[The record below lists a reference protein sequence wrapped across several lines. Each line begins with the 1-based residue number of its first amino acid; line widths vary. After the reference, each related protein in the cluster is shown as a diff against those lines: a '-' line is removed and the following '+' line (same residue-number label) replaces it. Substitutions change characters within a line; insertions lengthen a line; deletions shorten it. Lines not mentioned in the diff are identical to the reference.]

1 MVLPVPLTIEDV
13 TYRRAIIRQGMPPDL
28 LGTVMEIG
36 LVESALPSLGLQEE
50 GNGGIKL
57 IAEGA
62 RGELR
67 IGGSF
72 ASEIILEKSAGP
84 AATEIPN
91 A

>member
-1 MVLPVPLTIEDV
+1 MVLPVPLIIDGA
-13 TYRRAIIRQGMPPDL
+13 TYRRAIIRQGVPPDL
-28 LGTVMEIG
+28 LGRVLEIG
-36 LVESALPSLGLQEE
+36 LVEGALPSLDLQKE
-50 GNGGIKL
+50 GIGGIKL

-72 ASEIILEKSAGP
+72 TSEIILEKSAEP
-84 AATEIPN
+84 AGTEFPS